1 VRGVQK
7 EVGLRFSA
15 RDILRAEDAP
25 FEAGEQAGRRQ
36 RETDALVLGY
46 GGLSEPAIE
55 EGIRRLAEVLDE
67 LPKEELNGD

>member
-1 VRGVQK
+1 VCLPWVVDAQQLLERAAEQSVGVYPLNLHMM
-7 EVGLRFSA
+7 EPA
-15 RDILRAEDAP
+15 
-25 FEAGEQAGRRQ
+25 

-67 LPKEELNGD
+67 LPKEESHGE